1 MSTPTTDPERDEP
14 DAQEWEDLPD
24 GQEPLEAPDQEWAPL
39 PIPDTEGE
47 PC

>member
-24 GQEPLEAPDQEWAPL
+24 GQEPPDQEWAPL

>member
-1 MSTPTTDPERDEP
+1 MSTPTTERDEP

-24 GQEPLEAPDQEWAPL
+24 GQEPPDQEWAPL